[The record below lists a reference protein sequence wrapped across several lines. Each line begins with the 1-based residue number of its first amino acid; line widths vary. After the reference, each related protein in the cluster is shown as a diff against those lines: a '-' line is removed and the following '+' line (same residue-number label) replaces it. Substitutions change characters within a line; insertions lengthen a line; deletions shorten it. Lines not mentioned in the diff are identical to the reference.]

1 MTSYDNILQANADDE
16 CRAWIR
22 KLLDAKEEVVSFVD
36 TKLHGN
42 GAGQYLGFVKGSFNL
57 SFHIGFGDHRPSA
70 LIRFP
75 KPGHTYSVWRTEKL
89 ENEMRI
95 IEYLRQHTTMPL
107 PCIRC
112 WGSAEES
119 PANLGPFII
128 MDFIEGIKLSTL
140 LKQPPEDEDAEIVL
154 DPAAD
159 TSTLDIIYEQLADY
173 IHQISQ
179 LEFPLIGAISMDA
192 LEDWTVTRRPLTYDM
207 NELVTGTGYPAD
219 QLPTA
224 PFNTASDF
232 FESIARQ
239 RLLHLEAQR
248 NIAKDESNVIRRFT
262 ARHLFK
268 QLIPRYTI
276 DDAGPFR
283 LFCDDMRPSNILI
296 DPSTFRISA
305 ILDFEF
311 TNSMPAQFVYDPPW
325 WLLLRGPDVWIDRDN
340 LDEFIARYVPRMEQF
355 LRALEKVEQKSMKNG
370 DKNMTTSLSTRMR
383 ESWASGRFWFNYA
396 ARTCLDMDEVYWHV
410 LHDKCFPDNSSHID
424 EATMKGLDPL
434 IERKMEHLRAY
445 EEEYAARFPDP

>member
-1 MTSYDNILQANADDE
+1 
-16 CRAWIR
+16 
-22 KLLDAKEEVVSFVD
+22 
-36 TKLHGN
+36 
-42 GAGQYLGFVKGSFNL
+42 
-57 SFHIGFGDHRPSA
+57 
-70 LIRFP
+70 
-75 KPGHTYSVWRTEKL
+75 
-89 ENEMRI
+89 
-95 IEYLRQHTTMPL
+95 
-107 PCIRC
+107 
-112 WGSAEES
+112 
-119 PANLGPFII
+119 

-140 LKQPPEDEDAEIVL
+140 LKQPTEDEDAEIVL
-154 DPAAD
+154 DPAVD
-159 TSTLDIIYEQLADY
+159 NTTLDIIYEQLADY

-179 LEFPLIGAISMDA
+179 MEFPLIGAISKDA
-192 LEDWTVTRRPLTYDM
+192 LGDWTVTRRPLTYDM

-224 PFNTASDF
+224 SFNTASDF

-239 RLLHLEAQR
+239 RLLHLETQR
-248 NIAKDESNVIRRFT
+248 NIAKDEANVIRRFT

-276 DDAGPFR
+276 DDAGTFR

-296 DPSTFRISA
+296 DPSTIRITA

-311 TNSMPAQFVYDPPW
+311 TNSMPAQFVYNPPW

-383 ESWASGRFWFNYA
+383 ESWASGRFWFDYA

-410 LHDKCFPDNSSHID
+410 LHNKCFPNNSSHVD

-434 IERKMEHLRAY
+434 IERKMEQLRAY